1 VVIEQL
7 EKEVGG
13 SMRPVREVM
22 STELVTV
29 DPSASVG
36 EAATVMGIKRV
47 GSLLVMH
54 EGKLIGIFTE
64 RDVVR
69 ALSQGGA
76 GWESVRH
83 WMTHRPV
90 TVEPVAA
97 VEQAL
102 QIMIEKH
109 FRHLPVVENGL
120 LVGVVSIRDLSRAAF
135 GA

>member
-1 VVIEQL
+1 
-7 EKEVGG
+7 
-13 SMRPVREVM
+13 MREVM

-29 DPSASVG
+29 DPSVSVG
-36 EAATVMGIKRV
+36 EAATVMGLKRV
-47 GSLLVMH
+47 GSVLVMH

-69 ALSQGGA
+69 AISQDVGA
-76 GWESVRH
+76 GRESIRH
-83 WMTHRPV
+83 WMAHKPI
-90 TVEPVAA
+90 TVEPVVA

-120 LVGVVSIRDLSRAAF
+120 LVGIVSIRDLSGAAF
-135 GA
+135 GV